1 MTVKERKD
9 YIKMK
14 RNEREEIQK
23 KIKDLKLK
31 RDKYVAEKRKKSAE
45 GKTLDSA
52 IIKAIKNQ
60 AEIKKYKFEK
70 K

>member
-31 RDKYVAEKRKKSAE
+31 RDKYVAEKRKKV
-45 GKTLDSA
+45 
-52 IIKAIKNQ
+52 Q
-60 AEIKKYKFEK
+60 REK
-70 K
+70 LWTRQLSKQ